1 MAKVDKSKVCSECL
15 TQPRRQRKGKV
26 FPLCDDC
33 RPIIVG
39 RKWKIRKL
47 KRTLMEG
54 ALVQFHTA
62 DGGWRA
68 GYLLKMREMRA
79 DVQPVGAIG
88 KVPDVVV
95 VNIDALK
102 PEPNPSKLWP
112 TVDDFYRANTRSKPV
127 VLVADPIQK
136 PSGAKKSEV
145 EKIKEQRVARAAVQ
159 KVNFIHGEKD
169 DATFAAKMT
178 EHKAAVMKSPRAP
191 KASDA
196 ERVAKDA
203 EVYAARNAN
212 PKLTWA
218 MLDLQIYGRVTHGNL
233 SWSSYKREAARRG

>member
-1 MAKVDKSKVCSECL
+1 MAKVDKSKVCTECL

-33 RPIIVG
+33 RPIIIG

-102 PEPNPSKLWP
+102 LEPNPSKLWP
-112 TVDDFYRANTRSKPV
+112 TVDDFYRANKRSKPV
-127 VLVADPIQK
+127 VLVSNPESAARNEDVSKYFRDRKAADK
-136 PSGAKKSEV
+136 PFT
-145 EKIKEQRVARAAVQ
+145 QRPTSDPVQ
-159 KVNFIHGEKD
+159 KVNTVVNPTTPKPVAEKNVRT
-169 DATFAAKMT
+169 AHAPFNAEEAVRLYVAKVRM
-178 EHKAAVMKSPRAP
+178 KDIIAAVQGTRATG
-191 KASDA
+191 A
-196 ERVAKDA
+196 
-203 EVYAARNAN
+203 
-212 PKLTWA
+212 T
-218 MLDLQIYGRVTHGNL
+218 GNL
-233 SWSSYKREAARRG
+233 VRAACIAAGVYVKP

>member
-1 MAKVDKSKVCSECL
+1 MAKVDKSKVCTECL

-33 RPIIVG
+33 RPIIIG

-145 EKIKEQRVARAAVQ
+145 EKIKEQRAARAVVQ
-159 KVNFIHGEKD
+159 KV
-169 DATFAAKMT
+169 DAPAP
-178 EHKAAVMKSPRAP
+178 KSMNKTPRAP

-196 ERVAKDA
+196 ERFAKDA
-203 EVYAARNAN
+203 EVYTARNAN

-233 SWSSYKREAARRG
+233 SWSSYKREVARGGGKA